1 MLDRL
6 KRLLKPQTADFAA
19 PPVAGEAAASL
30 DGRDLTRG
38 YISPNQR
45 QMAQDRILNVES
57 YRGLYGYDLYRDL
70 LTDWEVFS
78 KLQQRRLAV
87 VAAETE
93 VIAGGPRRVDK
104 KAAEFIENVL
114 AAVRWDHVSA
124 QMHFGVFY
132 GFAVAECVWAADG
145 AYIVPEAIKVRDR
158 RRFAFDGAGRLRLL
172 TQASPFD
179 GELMP
184 DKKFWTFRTG
194 ADFDDEPYGV
204 GLAHW
209 LYWPVTFKRGG
220 VRFWLIAAEKFGSP
234 TAAATFP
241 PGTSEADQ
249 ARLLA
254 TLQRIQTDSAV
265 IFPQGVE
272 AKLLEATRAAGVD
285 YAMLCN
291 TMDQAIDKVILSQI
305 APADSTASKLN
316 VSADEPPAWQ
326 RLTKA
331 DADLICGSFND
342 QVARWLTDW
351 NFPGAAYPTVWRR
364 TEPPAD
370 LAGRSEI
377 ERRVFDL
384 GYRPTLQQIE
394 DEYDGEWEP
403 VPATAPALAAP
414 AAIPGGVPAPD
425 GTEPPEAPEGPNF
438 AAAADDP
445 LVALLADAM
454 GKAGGAAIDPAAIR
468 IAVKA
473 ASNRAEME
481 QKLLAVFQEKG
492 TRNPQFESALA
503 LAEFAAQVLGYVDAA
518 EEAR

>member
-6 KRLLKPQTADFAA
+6 KRWLKPQTADFAA

-114 AAVRWDHVSA
+114 AAVKWDHVSA

-234 TAAATFP
+234 TASATFP

-249 ARLLA
+249 TRLLG

-272 AKLLEATRAAGVD
+272 AKLLEAARTAGLD
-285 YAMLCN
+285 YAVLCGA
-291 TMDQAIDKVILSQI
+291 MDQAIDKVILSQL
-305 APADSTASKLN
+305 AAADSTAAKLN
-316 VSADEPPAWQ
+316 VSSDEPPAWQ
-326 RLTKA
+326 RLIKA
-331 DADLICGSFND
+331 DADLLCGSFND
-342 QVARWLTDW
+342 QVVRWLVDW
-351 NFPGAAYPTVWRR
+351 NFPGAAYPQVWRR

-370 LAGRSEI
+370 LAARSEI
-377 ERRVFDL
+377 ERRVFDM
-384 GYRPTLQQIE
+384 GYRPTLEQIKN
-394 DEYDGEWEP
+394 EYDGDWEP
-403 VPATAPALAAP
+403 VPAAP
-414 AAIPGGVPAPD
+414 AAPQDARP
-425 GTEPPEAPEGPNF
+425 EPPDAEPPEGPNF
-438 AAAADDP
+438 AAPPDDP
-445 LVALLADAM
+445 LAGLIDDAM
-454 GKAGGAAIDPAAIR
+454 TKAGDPIEPAAIAE
-468 IAVKA
+468 AVKG
-473 ASNRAEME
+473 ASSRSDLEAR
-481 QKLLAVFQEKG
+481 LLALFRDSQRPEFRE
-492 TRNPQFESALA
+492 TLA
-503 LAEFAAQVLGYVDAA
+503 LAEFAAQVLGYVDAQDEA
-518 EEAR
+518 E